1 MNFFDWLNSI
11 TAKGTTAF
19 QGLGTLVIS
28 IIALFAMAKVHFRV
42 ATCIVVGVMAGLA
55 LFFVWGG
62 GTVIKGMFQNT
73 IGS

>member
-1 MNFFDWLNSI
+1 MNIFDWINSI

-19 QGLGTLVIS
+19 QGLGTL
-28 IIALFAMAKVHFRV
+28 IIAIIAFVAMSKAHFRL
-42 ATCIVVGVMAGLA
+42 ATCMVVAVGVGLA

-62 GTVIKGMFQNT
+62 GTVIKGMFQST